1 MRKPISQIFILVFLL
16 LAFQTT
22 LFAQKGKPT
31 PPVANNNTTPPVSW
45 KTEMVQLQKSIY
57 ANAAKYND
65 IVAAKDALY
74 ALIELDPTGGGTA
87 SYKDSLL
94 NLFYGSQQ
102 YVSAVLLG
110 RELHDQDP
118 KNKSRLA
125 ILALAEQNLG
135 VYVESLDHYK
145 KLYDL
150 SQNPSDLYQAA
161 VLEFQLQRYLECNIS
176 LDKILSN
183 PASEKEKIY
192 IAYNQ
197 QQGQECPLKAAAF
210 NIKGYSAQSM
220 NKMDDA
226 KMMFNEALKVFPE
239 FELAKNNIKQLENPQ
254 PQGQGQTKAP
264 GQK

>member
-102 YVSAVLLG
+102 FRQRTARSRPQKQIPSRNSCTCRA
-110 RELHDQDP
+110 
-118 KNKSRLA
+118 KS
-125 ILALAEQNLG
+125 G
-135 VYVESLDHYK
+135 SL
-145 KLYDL
+145 
-150 SQNPSDLYQAA
+150 
-161 VLEFQLQRYLECNIS
+161 C
-176 LDKILSN
+176 
-183 PASEKEKIY
+183 
-192 IAYNQ
+192 
-197 QQGQECPLKAAAF
+197 
-210 NIKGYSAQSM
+210 
-220 NKMDDA
+220 
-226 KMMFNEALKVFPE
+226 
-239 FELAKNNIKQLENPQ
+239 
-254 PQGQGQTKAP
+254 
-264 GQK
+264 